1 MKSNNSID
9 RIYLDD
15 DFGSLYDHRI
25 IVPIKS
31 LKKKSMRQIRKKS
44 LSDAVLDELK
54 RMIQNDEIRVGEKLP
69 NQNDLAAQLGVSRT
83 SLREAISKLALFGA
97 IDQKPGVGTVLI
109 SKYLALNA
117 DTISL
122 PLMSDIQ
129 AASELNE
136 ARSIIEIG
144 AASLAAVCATD
155 LQLKKARQMIRGM
168 EKALEMDDA
177 QKYIEQ
183 DMAFHLQVAQ
193 STNNRFIIYSYHSMQ
208 GYIEQY
214 IQECL
219 NLIPEMQKTSI
230 GFHINIY
237 QAIKSRDAEKAAQQM
252 KTHIEDIRQNY
263 KRLYEVAQKV

>member
-1 MKSNNSID
+1 
-9 RIYLDD
+9 
-15 DFGSLYDHRI
+15 
-25 IVPIKS
+25 
-31 LKKKSMRQIRKKS
+31 MRQIRKKS
-44 LSDAVLDELK
+44 LSDAVLEELK
-54 RMIQNDEIRVGEKLP
+54 RMIRNNDIRVGEKLP
-69 NQNDLAAQLGVSRT
+69 NQNALAAQLGVSRT

-117 DTISL
+117 DTIAP
-122 PLMSDIQ
+122 PLMSDTQ
-129 AASELNE
+129 AASELNK
-136 ARSIIEIG
+136 ARQIIEIG
-144 AASLAAVCATD
+144 AAALASECATD
-155 LQLKKARQMIRGM
+155 QQIKKAGELIREM
-168 EKALEMDDA
+168 KKALETDNA
-177 QKYIEQ
+177 QKYIEL

-193 STNNRFIIYSYHSMQ
+193 STNNRFIIYSYNSMQ

-237 QAIKSRDAEKAAQQM
+237 QAIKSRDAEKAALQM
-252 KTHIEDIRQNY
+252 KTHIEDIRKNY